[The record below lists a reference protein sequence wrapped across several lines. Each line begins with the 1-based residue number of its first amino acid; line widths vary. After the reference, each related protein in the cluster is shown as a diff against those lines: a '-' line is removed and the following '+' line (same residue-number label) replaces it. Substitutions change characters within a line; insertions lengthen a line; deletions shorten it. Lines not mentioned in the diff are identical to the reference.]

1 MWNPVYCL
9 IDGQE
14 LIVMR
19 YKQLAL
25 LCALLA
31 LYPVTSG
38 ANVFSQLS
46 VSIGNESNVPRGLDA
61 DHEVESQFM
70 QLGFSGGKFLQLGL
84 NDSLTLSSSV
94 TANHYRK
101 TSGFDNYALGGQAE
115 YLHKFGFGAYA
126 PRLGFSVGAN
136 RNFMAGRV
144 RDSFGKTAQLILS
157 KRFTPAFMLRVGI
170 DYEDID
176 SPTVEAD
183 AATLSFGYDPR
194 FRLPFE
200 LFSYH
205 SKAAFIDGEYAI
217 ANGWLL
223 EGRLRRIDGGTVSST
238 TQPSLPLYKRARAFY
253 SDPGFD
259 SGWFAY
265 LLDAMTNEWSAGLSV
280 PMGTD
285 TSINLRATWHDSKS
299 SADGSYE
306 NSIVTVG
313 YVRNF

>member
-19 YKQLAL
+19 YKRLAL

-84 NDSLTLSSSV
+84 KDSLTLSSSV
-94 TANHYRK
+94 TANHCRK

-126 PRLGFSVGAN
+126 PRLGFSEGAN

-144 RDSFGKTAQLILS
+144 RDSFGKTAQLNLS

-205 SKAAFIDGEYAI
+205 SKAAFIDG
-217 ANGWLL
+217 
-223 EGRLRRIDGGTVSST
+223 DM
-238 TQPSLPLYKRARAFY
+238 PSAMVGYWKVDCVVLMAEPYRVPLSQASPCTSAHELSIRTLA
-253 SDPGFD
+253 
-259 SGWFAY
+259 
-265 LLDAMTNEWSAGLSV
+265 LILAGL
-280 PMGTD
+280 PICWT
-285 TSINLRATWHDSKS
+285 R
-299 SADGSYE
+299 
-306 NSIVTVG
+306 
-313 YVRNF
+313 